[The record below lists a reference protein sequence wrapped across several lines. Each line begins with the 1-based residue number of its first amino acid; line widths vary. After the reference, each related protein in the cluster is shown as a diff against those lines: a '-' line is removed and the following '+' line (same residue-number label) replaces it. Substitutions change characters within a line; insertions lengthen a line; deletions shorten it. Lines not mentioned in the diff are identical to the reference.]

1 GGLANHLRRESKY
14 VLLDDK
20 LEQGCAHKSVI
31 VGACHDLRGIGGS
44 VEGST
49 VEDVSLRVANSHTG
63 NHHRDDFTPLETIQ
77 RFIAYKGEP
86 SVDLLRAF
94 LNLGPAS
101 NWLTLSNRSGPG
113 VPKAVT
119 KPITHIESWKGYF
132 NILAKLIPFE
142 LEGEAFKPN
151 GRFAENTAD
160 SDDAPSEKDE
170 VILVGR
176 VVVDKA
182 KNRKVST
189 SSKVAG
195 KRKQIAKSSGRE
207 PRQKARKVPPQASKA
222 SGDPSDPLDVDSDPD
237 IPEFPSAKEL
247 KDFADCHWVV
257 AHVTP
262 PLWKQNLKEIS
273 LEKLCDI
280 HDKAYMRDTCDVIRE
295 RERDKD
301 KAYTELEV
309 KCNDALQDLD
319 KNPLV
324 LDMYA
329 EIETLQGQVNRLH
342 GEYSRLVLKDKSGL
356 TTSKLLLSFVLKSKP
371 GDNLA
376 TASYPF
382 LTEAIADP
390 YAPLEVL
397 LSKKLKSLRSK
408 SALSQ
413 LRSKPSSSKSVN
425 PTI

>member
-1 GGLANHLRRESKY
+1 MSGNNETPVINAEPLT
-14 VLLDDK
+14 
-20 LEQGCAHKSVI
+20 SV
-31 VGACHDLRGIGGS
+31 
-44 VEGST
+44 
-49 VEDVSLRVANSHTG
+49 
-63 NHHRDDFTPLETIQ
+63 P
-77 RFIAYKGEP
+77 P
-86 SVDLLRAF
+86 SQ
-94 LNLGPAS
+94 
-101 NWLTLSNRSGPG
+101 
-113 VPKAVT
+113 
-119 KPITHIESWKGYF
+119 
-132 NILAKLIPFE
+132 
-142 LEGEAFKPN
+142 
-151 GRFAENTAD
+151 FAENTTD
-160 SDDAPSEKDE
+160 SDDAPSEKDK
-170 VILVGR
+170 VILVGG
-176 VVVDKA
+176 VVVDKV

-237 IPEFPSAKEL
+237 IREFPSAKEL
-247 KDFADCHWVV
+247 KDSADCHWVV

-324 LDMYA
+324 LDMCA
-329 EIETLQGQVNRLH
+329 EIETWQGQVNRLH
-342 GEYSRLVLKDKSGL
+342 GEYSILVLKDKSGL
-356 TTSKLLLSFVLKSKP
+356 TTSKLLLSFVLKSKLQEVDGLRQDKVAVVAKVIPHVATKLVRIDPFLKHSSLRIALLKREFYQP

-382 LTEAIADP
+382 LMEATADP

-413 LRSKPSSSKSVN
+413 LRSNPSSSKSVN